1 MGPIKRTPLGK
12 GGNLKESESV
22 WVLLIIDFYKV
33 RETNNVEN
41 VGYKSIQFPF
51 KSNFWEEMS
60 QNFKEA
66 SRWA

>member
-1 MGPIKRTPLGK
+1 
-12 GGNLKESESV
+12 
-22 WVLLIIDFYKV
+22 V